1 VRRWRRGWRRCFST
15 CRALAPHPV
24 PPPLFPAA
32 DPAQFHTPVSIKLLV
47 MHNIYS
53 TGLTHEIFS
62 LCRDNWRHRTTLT
75 LCPALHRTSPAA
87 HLADDICVGDMFEK
101 LVVRYFVRYL
111 L

>member
-1 VRRWRRGWRRCFST
+1 M
-15 CRALAPHPV
+15 
-24 PPPLFPAA
+24 
-32 DPAQFHTPVSIKLLV
+32 SIKILV

-62 LCRDNWRHRTTLT
+62 LCMDNWRHPTTLT
-75 LCPALHRTSPAA
+75 LRLALHRTSPAA
-87 HLADDICVGDMFEK
+87 HLVDGICVRDMFEK